1 MHSRVSAATRA
12 ALAQAWSR
20 RPVLSLPPRGGHPIC
35 QAAPGGGGIGESNLS
50 YWLKKDEE
58 SRAVADP
65 GRFEAESA
73 EARENAMLRR
83 RVTELEAGR
92 EILKR
97 ATVFWGKESRA

>member
-1 MHSRVSAATRA
+1 MGQQR
-12 ALAQAWSR
+12 
-20 RPVLSLPPRGGHPIC
+20 
-35 QAAPGGGGIGESNLS
+35 
-50 YWLKKDEE
+50 
-58 SRAVADP
+58 RAVADP